1 MGNPDFAVPSL
12 QKLVE
17 SSHTLQLVVTG
28 HDKRRGRRQAP
39 TPTPVK
45 KKAMEAKLPVWETDD
60 IKDQALHN
68 KLESLQPDLI
78 VIVAFK
84 ILPESLLRIPKVG
97 AINLHASLLPKYRGA
112 APIHHAV
119 INGETET
126 GCTVF
131 FLNKG
136 VDTGK
141 IIDWRNT
148 SIGPDETTGEVYQRL
163 MVLGSDLLVDC
174 TNAIAQENIDPQ
186 PQDETKASPAPK
198 IYKEDCRIDF
208 SNPAEQ
214 VHNFIRGLSPFPGAW
229 TVMEGS
235 RLNVYRSKL
244 RADNLEPGSV
254 INDDGKL
261 VAGCGRGSLELV
273 EVQLEGRKQ
282 MGGEELLRGLPETPA
297 RLGNQGG

>member
-1 MGNPDFAVPSL
+1 MGTPDFAVPSL
-12 QKLVE
+12 QKLVD
-17 SSHTLQLVVTG
+17 SSHTIQLVVTG
-28 HDKRRGRRQAP
+28 QDKRRGRRQAP

-45 KKAMEAKLPVWETDD
+45 QKAIEAELPVWETEDV
-60 IKDQALHN
+60 KDEALHR
-68 KLESLQPDLI
+68 KLDSLQPDLI

-84 ILPESLLRIPKVG
+84 ILPDTLLQIPKNG

-119 INGETET
+119 MNGETET

-141 IIDWRNT
+141 IIDWRKT
-148 SIGPDETTGEVYQRL
+148 PVGPDETTGEVYQRL
-163 MVLGSDLLVDC
+163 MHLGSELLVDC
-174 TNAIAQENIDPQ
+174 TDAIAHDNIDPQ

-198 IYKEDCRIDF
+198 IYKEDCKIDF
-208 SNPAEQ
+208 SKPAEQ

-229 TVMEGS
+229 TLMEGN

-244 RADNLEPGSV
+244 RTDELEAGSV
-254 INDDGKL
+254 MSENGKFI
-261 VAGCGRGSLELV
+261 VGCGEGSIELL

-282 MGGEELLRGLPETPA
+282 MSGEELLRGLPATPA
-297 RLGNQGG
+297 RLEN